1 MQRKSLTKKFKDKR
15 SLHTHYESSIQL
27 EDGLLTNEDERD
39 TYFFNH
45 ENMEVPTWLLDVD
58 ILVQQIMNIEE
69 DLANLHMLYSRKPTI
84 GKKYDEKEV
93 EETTEGIIEYIKEV
107 KAEVKQLGREEKLT
121 DREKALLENIK
132 MGFTSKLAQIT
143 EELNASQN
151 KHLADVSQRK
161 QKTAKFAI
169 GEKDDDDDG
178 FLYSGFDSPALQF
191 SDRHLDELEASN
203 AMIQHRDEEIERI
216 MASMR
221 ELSSLFNDMADL
233 VIEQGTM
240 LDRIDQHIA
249 SASTNVNV
257 AIENLDKTRKT
268 QAGMNNCW
276 KGILAAV
283 VIGVIIVIIF
293 IIISSN

>member
-1 MQRKSLTKKFKDKR
+1 
-15 SLHTHYESSIQL
+15 
-27 EDGLLTNEDERD
+27 
-39 TYFFNH
+39 
-45 ENMEVPTWLLDVD
+45 
-58 ILVQQIMNIEE
+58 
-69 DLANLHMLYSRKPTI
+69 MLYSRKPTI